1 MKTILLFLI
10 MNKQDFVTHMSENGM
25 TSDNAIQM
33 YNHLN
38 ERFDG
43 DWKQAAAYLE
53 NMVSYLQNN

>member
-1 MKTILLFLI
+1 
-10 MNKQDFVTHMSENGM
+10 MNKQDFVSHMHENGM
-25 TSDNAIQM
+25 TSDNATEM